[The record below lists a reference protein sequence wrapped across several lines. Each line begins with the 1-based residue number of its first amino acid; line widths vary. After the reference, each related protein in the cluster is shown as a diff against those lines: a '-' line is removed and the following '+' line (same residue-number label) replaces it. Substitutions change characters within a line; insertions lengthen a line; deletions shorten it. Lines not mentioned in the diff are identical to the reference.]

1 MSYLTPAEKLRL
13 RFHSF
18 PPCDAPIGYMDVRRT
33 QLSIARYSGGITV
46 QGKHYVYFPEHDELW
61 RDDVL
66 ALVHGW
72 RRTDAMAKELGAA
85 LMRWQQASML
95 DDGATGAGGE

>member
-1 MSYLTPAEKLRL
+1 MSYFTRAEKRRL
-13 RFHSF
+13 SFHSF

-33 QLSIARYSGGITV
+33 EMSIARYSGGFTV

-72 RRTDAMAKELGAA
+72 RRTDAKAKELGAA
-85 LMRWQQASML
+85 PMRWHQASML
-95 DDGATGAGGE
+95 DDATGAGDSA